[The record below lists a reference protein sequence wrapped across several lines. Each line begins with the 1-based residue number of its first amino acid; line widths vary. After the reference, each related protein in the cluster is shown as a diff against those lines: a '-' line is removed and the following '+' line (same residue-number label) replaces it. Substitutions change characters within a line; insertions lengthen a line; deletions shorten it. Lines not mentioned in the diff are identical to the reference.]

1 MQVYIVFF
9 KDASCIRVSGVTV
22 LLSDG
27 QTFAECRVTQLP
39 SDPILCTRTARTR
52 PRPCARRGAAGGA
65 WRAVPAASPPAC
77 GTSSCD
83 GAAQCPGG
91 EDEAAMEAS
100 DGLVVRC
107 GGGAGQPW
115 GAGQP
120 CRRYTARH
128 PGASYTEGVS
138 CGDGECLRKVIF

>member
-1 MQVYIVFF
+1 MARCPGSLATCVRDQ
-9 KDASCIRVSGVTV
+9 
-22 LLSDG
+22 
-27 QTFAECRVTQLP
+27 QL
-39 SDPILCTRTARTR
+39 
-52 PRPCARRGAAGGA
+52 
-65 WRAVPAASPPAC
+65 
-77 GTSSCD
+77 CD

-107 GGGAGQPW
+107 GGGAGQP
-115 GAGQP
+115 

-138 CGDGECLRKVIF
+138 CGDGECLRKVVLKFE